1 VGVVDCV
8 GVWDVVEVVVT
19 SGVTVGALETDGVT
33 VTAGVGVASNFS
45 PPKLT

>member
-1 VGVVDCV
+1 
-8 GVWDVVEVVVT
+8 VVEVVVT
-19 SGVTVGALETDGVT
+19 SGVTVKVLVTVGVT